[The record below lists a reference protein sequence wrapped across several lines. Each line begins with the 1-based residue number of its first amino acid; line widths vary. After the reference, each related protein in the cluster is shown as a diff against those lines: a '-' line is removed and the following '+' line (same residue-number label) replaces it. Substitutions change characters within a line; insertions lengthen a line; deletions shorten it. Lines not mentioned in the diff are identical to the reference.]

1 VFALTADCSRA
12 GAVAAAPAPFCAR
25 PGATSPSGAA
35 SDATAVA
42 VVDLPRAARRRR
54 APTSPAEASGPRR
67 APRRAAAAASPTFDP
82 ASYDFATIYA
92 FVGSLF
98 DPACAGVDVGAALAQ
113 MAPGDADVA
122 RVYVRSL
129 AAHLRSPEA
138 MTQVAVALAEGAVE
152 DEAAGRG

>member
-1 VFALTADCSRA
+1 MLLALASADASASCVFSPAIATACSW
-12 GAVAAAPAPFCAR
+12 AAASPLRRLR
-25 PGATSPSGAA
+25 PREA
-35 SDATAVA
+35 S
-42 VVDLPRAARRRR
+42 RR
-54 APTSPAEASGPRR
+54 AR
-67 APRRAAAAASPTFDP
+67 PRRAAAAASPTFDP

-92 FVGSLF
+92 FAGSLF